1 MPSGSRS
8 RGNATSWTSPRA
20 RSTWGSNAP
29 PVGPPSSSRPSSAG
43 RSWEAARARPIAT
56 TMAVGRRASRPRSVS
71 SGASWSTST
80 SAQPHA
86 GSGSTRTL
94 TAATTIPNGIASTSA
109 SFPRTGS
116 WTTRLDC
123 PCAGRW
129 ARSRTTRSIPGS
141 AASRRPP
148 RRRSGSPPIGRSSPA
163 APGWTTSARSP
174 ARSTRSARASTSPA
188 ASSPID
194 RSPAGVY
201 AGDMAGFDVAV
212 VGGGPAGLAAALAVG
227 RMNRR
232 AIVFEAGVP
241 RASHAPCYHNVLG
254 FPDGIPGE
262 RLMALGRE
270 HAGRWGAKF
279 REAAVAEIRRTSRRG
294 RERFEV
300 VLADG
305 SRASASGIV
314 LATGVKDRQPGCG
327 PLYDET
333 PRGVHYCAICDG
345 RETVGERTAVVGRDS
360 HAVGMVDALRDFTTD
375 LHLLLDAEADVLDVD
390 SARALDA
397 WGVEVVPGLL
407 ETADCEPGAIR
418 L

>member
-1 MPSGSRS
+1 
-8 RGNATSWTSPRA
+8 
-20 RSTWGSNAP
+20 
-29 PVGPPSSSRPSSAG
+29 
-43 RSWEAARARPIAT
+43 
-56 TMAVGRRASRPRSVS
+56 
-71 SGASWSTST
+71 
-80 SAQPHA
+80 
-86 GSGSTRTL
+86 
-94 TAATTIPNGIASTSA
+94 
-109 SFPRTGS
+109 
-116 WTTRLDC
+116 
-123 PCAGRW
+123 
-129 ARSRTTRSIPGS
+129 
-141 AASRRPP
+141 
-148 RRRSGSPPIGRSSPA
+148 
-163 APGWTTSARSP
+163 
-174 ARSTRSARASTSPA
+174 
-188 ASSPID
+188 
-194 RSPAGVY
+194 
-201 AGDMAGFDVAV
+201 MAGYDVAV

-254 FPDGIPGE
+254 FPEGIPGE

-270 HAGRWGAKF
+270 HAGRWGATF

-300 VLADG
+300 VLADE

-375 LHLLLDAEADVLDVD
+375 LHLLLDAEADALDVD

-418 L
+418 LRIPDHGTLEFAHLFLALGVVPRTRVAEGLGCRLDEDGYVRTDETGATTIPFVFAAGDCTGGLKQVTQAMAEGERAAIGLAKALREEDGPAGSN